1 VRSVDISTS
10 AAPRRHRSRD
20 VAEYVR
26 DEPLTALAIATT
38 AGFVLGGGVNLNRRI
53 GLAMLTMVGRTVLRG
68 VATSLILGMVTGSY
82 DNAGQDGARQGSQRQ
97 GSQRHDNGRTDF
109 QKSG

>member
-1 VRSVDISTS
+1 MHSVETSTNCS
-10 AAPRRHRSRD
+10 ALRHHRSRD
-20 VAEYVR
+20 VGEYVR
-26 DEPLTALAIATT
+26 DEPLTAVAIATA
-38 AGFVLGGGVNLNRRI
+38 AGFVLGGGVNRRI

-82 DNAGQDGARQGSQRQ
+82 DNAGQDGVRQGSPRQ